1 MLRSIDHIG
10 IATASLEQ
18 SLALYE
24 GVFGLDISSRES
36 VDDQGVE
43 IVAFDCDGA
52 GIEFLEPT
60 RPDCS
65 IAKFLSERGA
75 GVHHIAYRVDD
86 IRAALA
92 RAREAGIELVDESPR
107 IGAGGHLV
115 AFLHPR
121 STGRVLIELVE
132 HTR

>member
-24 GVFGLDISSRES
+24 GVFGLDVSSRES

-52 GIEFLEPT
+52 GIEFLGPT

-86 IRAALA
+86 IRAALT
-92 RAREAGIELVDESPR
+92 RAREAGIELVDETPR